1 MPNDKIEQQRSFWGP
16 LATILWGLFI
26 ALVLVITQAIVV
38 IAYVTTKGIVLSRQV
53 SVAVAQLQY
62 DGLLLSISTFSTAV
76 VCWLAIIVVVKL
88 KRGSRIR
95 EYLGLVLPSKRQ
107 LLVWFL
113 IILGFVVFSD
123 GLSIL
128 IGKPIVPEF
137 MSKTY
142 ASLNSPWILW
152 MALLVAAPLSE
163 ELFFRGFLIKG
174 LSASV
179 LRWYGAVIL
188 SSAAWAIVHQQY
200 DLYGMV
206 TIFSLGLILGVARVK
221 TGSIILTMFLHSF
234 CTLIAIAE
242 TLIHLRRMSA

>member
-1 MPNDKIEQQRSFWGP
+1 
-16 LATILWGLFI
+16 
-26 ALVLVITQAIVV
+26 
-38 IAYVTTKGIVLSRQV
+38 
-53 SVAVAQLQY
+53 
-62 DGLLLSISTFSTAV
+62 
-76 VCWLAIIVVVKL
+76 
-88 KRGSRIR
+88 
-95 EYLGLVLPSKRQ
+95 
-107 LLVWFL
+107 VWFL

-174 LSASV
+174 LSASL

>member
-1 MPNDKIEQQRSFWGP
+1 LPNDKIEQQRSFWGP

-123 GLSIL
+123 GLSVL

-179 LRWYGAVIL
+179 LRWYGAVIV